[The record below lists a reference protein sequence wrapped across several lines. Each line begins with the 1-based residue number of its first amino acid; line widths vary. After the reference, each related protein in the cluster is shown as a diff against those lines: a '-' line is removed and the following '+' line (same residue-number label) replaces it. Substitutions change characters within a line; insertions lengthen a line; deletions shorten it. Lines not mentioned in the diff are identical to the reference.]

1 MQVFASLA
9 PNLKGRLA
17 PSTKRWA
24 LAVLALT
31 AFAGCDLNPNVEAC
45 SVAIAPASLT
55 VTVNGR
61 ATITGTAFD
70 CKGTSIPRKTISYQ
84 SSNTSVATVTTGGEV
99 IGVSVG
105 QAVVSAVANSKSA
118 EIPVT
123 VIPEAAANVTV
134 SPGTITLRETNTKQ
148 FIAVARNSQGNIISG
163 RSFRWAVSNS
173 SVASIDQ
180 NGMVTAV
187 RSGNVIVSA
196 DADGVIGQAS
206 VTITPI
212 PLGNCSIAPTSQK
225 LTVTEQSLPVLTL
238 RDTANNVVSN
248 VGRTVTWNSENDLVA
263 SVVTNTGLVTAK
275 KAGTALI
282 RATPESFALT
292 FGCFTTVEVVD
303 PRIATVQIQ
312 PRSGSL
318 RIGIPRQLTV
328 TLFDSLGTTIPPG
341 RPVTWSSVFPAIANV
356 SATGLV
362 TGTALGTAR
371 IAINA
376 EGARDTVT
384 FAVTQI
390 PVGTVR
396 VSPLSAILIQGQTT
410 QLNVTIEDSTGA
422 VVTDRPVEWIS
433 GDPTKATV
441 TQTGFV
447 RALAP
452 GSVNIAA
459 TAENRFGTSTV
470 NVLPVPVDTI
480 VPGVTEYVVALDP
493 PMGPV
498 TNKSFA
504 IALKDA
510 AGNQIFSRTVAITSS
525 SPSVAQGA
533 VNSTATLVQIGAF
546 QVGTTN
552 LTLRALDANGQPEGK
567 TTVVKVTILP
577 APTTP

>member
-24 LAVLALT
+24 VAAFALT

-61 ATITGTAFD
+61 ATIVGTAFD
-70 CKGTSIPRKTISYQ
+70 CKGTSIKNKTINYQ
-84 SSNTSVATVTTGGEV
+84 SSNTSVATVTVGGEV

-105 QAVVSAVANSKSA
+105 QAVISAVANNKSA
-118 EIPVT
+118 EVPVT
-123 VIPEAAANVTV
+123 VIPEIAGSVTV
-134 SPGTITLRETNTKQ
+134 APAAITLRVTNTRQ
-148 FIAVARNSQGNIISG
+148 FLAVARNSQGNIITG
-163 RSFRWAVSNS
+163 TTFRWSSSNS
-173 SVASIDQ
+173 SIATIDQ
-180 NGMVTAV
+180 NGMLTALTT
-187 RSGNVIVSA
+187 GNVVIAA
-196 DADGVIGQAS
+196 DADGVVGQSS
-206 VTITPI
+206 VSITPI
-212 PLGNCSIAPTSQK
+212 PLGACSLAPANQK
-225 LTVTEQSLPVLTL
+225 LTVTQQALPVLTL

-248 VGRTVTWNSENDLVA
+248 VGRAITWTSENDLVA
-263 SVVTNTGLVTAK
+263 SVVTNTGLITAK

-282 RATPESFALT
+282 RATPTDYST
-292 FGCFTTVEVVD
+292 FSCFTNVEVVD
-303 PRIATVQIQ
+303 PRITTALIQ
-312 PRSGSL
+312 PRSGAL
-318 RIGIPRQLTV
+318 RIGVPRQLTV
-328 TLFDSLGTTIPPG
+328 TLFDSIGAVIPPG
-341 RPVTWSSVFPAIANV
+341 RTVTWSSVFPNTANV
-356 SATGLV
+356 SPTGLV

-384 FAVTQI
+384 FNVTQI
-390 PVGTVR
+390 PVGNVR
-396 VSPLSAILIQGQTT
+396 VSPLSTNLIQGQTT
-410 QLNVTIEDSTGA
+410 QLSVTVEDSTGT
-422 VVTDRPVEWIS
+422 VVTARPVEWIS

-480 VPGVTEYVVALDP
+480 VAIAEYVVALDP
-493 PMGPV
+493 PSGPV

-504 IALKDA
+504 ITLRDA
-510 AGNQIFSRTVAITSS
+510 AGNQIFSRTVAVTSS
-525 SPSVAQGA
+525 VPSVAQGA
-533 VNSTATLVQIGAF
+533 ANSIATLVQIGAF
-546 QVGTTN
+546 QAGTTN

-567 TTVVKVTILP
+567 ATVVRVTVTP
-577 APTTP
+577 APGQQQ